1 LGSVKI
7 IIDDRVEEDFRRA
20 AMRRFGYSKGALSR
34 AAETALADWAKD
46 ENGQEA
52 DIVPDPVA
60 AIEGLLKNTKKT
72 SVELQHEATRIR
84 VKRALGKV
92 PD

>member
-1 LGSVKI
+1 MGSIKI

-20 AMRRFGYSKGALSR
+20 AMRRFGYGKGALSK

-46 ENGQEA
+46 ENEPAGDLA
-52 DIVPDPVA
+52 ADPVS
-60 AIEGLLKNTKKT
+60 AIEGLLKRTRKT
-72 SVELQHEATRIR
+72 SVELQHDAARIR
-84 VKRALGKV
+84 VKRALGRV